1 MTRGEIWWV
10 DFGVPNGSEA
20 GYRHPAI
27 VVQNDNYN
35 ASRIYTTVVIP
46 LSTNLTLAEHKD
58 NLFLS
63 KNKTKLPKDSVACVP
78 LITSVD
84 KGQLDELVSKLSN
97 EEMIQ
102 LEQGMHNLLKI

>member
-1 MTRGEIWWV
+1 MKRGEIWWV
-10 DFGVPNGSEA
+10 DFGVSQGSEA

-35 ASRIYTTVVIP
+35 ASRIYTTVVVP
-46 LSTNLTLAEHKD
+46 LSTNLALAEHKD

-63 KNKTKLPKDSVACVP
+63 KNKTKLPKDCVACVP

-84 KGQLDELVSKLSN
+84 KEQLDELVCKLS
-97 EEMIQ
+97 EDDMIQ
-102 LEQGMHNLLKI
+102 LDQGLDGLLKI

>member
-10 DFGVPNGSEA
+10 DFGVPKGSEA

-27 VVQNDNYN
+27 VVQNNNYN

-46 LSTNLTLAEHKD
+46 LSSNLSLAEHKD
-58 NLFLS
+58 NLLLP
-63 KNKTKLPKDSVACVP
+63 KNKTHLSKDCVACVP

-84 KGQLDELVSKLSN
+84 KNQLDELVAKLSD
-97 EEMIQ
+97 EDMFL
-102 LEQGMHNLLKI
+102 LEQGMRNLLMI